1 MNQLLIEPKSIFFIL
16 EDSGSVNPLLEPSIG
31 TYVWS
36 IVIFMTVLFVLRK
49 YAWNPL
55 LDFLEEREKD
65 IAESLKMAESAKTD
79 LEKIKDESEK
89 ILNEAKKEG
98 KAIVSDSKLRAEES
112 ANKILNNAKEKSDEF
127 LDEAKS
133 KIEIEKKRVI
143 KEIKEEV
150 VDLSLDLATKVLQRN
165 VKDDDNNKFIKS
177 SLEAVK
183 ADEAKS

>member
-1 MNQLLIEPKSIFFIL
+1 M
-16 EDSGSVNPLLEPSIG
+16 NPLLTPELG

-36 IVIFMTVLFVLRK
+36 LVIFLTVLFVLK
-49 YAWNPL
+49 KFAWNPL

-79 LEKIKDESEK
+79 LEKIKEESEK

-98 KAIVSDSKLRAEES
+98 KTIVSDSKLRAEES
-112 ANKILNNAKEKSDEF
+112 ANKILNNAKEKSNEF
-127 LDEAKS
+127 LDDAKS
-133 KIEIEKKRVI
+133 KIDIEKKRAI

-150 VDLSLDLATKVLQRN
+150 VDLSLELATKVLQRN
-165 VKDDDNNKFIKS
+165 INDEDNSKFVKS

-183 ADEAKS
+183 VDEAKS

>member
-1 MNQLLIEPKSIFFIL
+1 M
-16 EDSGSVNPLLEPSIG
+16 NPLLTPELG

-36 IVIFMTVLFVLRK
+36 LVIFLTVLFVLKK

-65 IAESLKMAESAKTD
+65 IAESLEMAESAKTN

-89 ILNEAKKEG
+89 ILNKAKKEG
-98 KAIVSDSKLRAEES
+98 KTIVSDSKLRAEES
-112 ANKILNNAKEKSDEF
+112 ANKILDDAKAKSNEL
-127 LDEAKS
+127 LDDAKS
-133 KIEIEKKRVI
+133 KIEIEKKRAI

-150 VDLSLDLATKVLQRN
+150 VDLSLELATKVLQRN

>member
-1 MNQLLIEPKSIFFIL
+1 M
-16 EDSGSVNPLLEPSIG
+16 NPLLTPELG

-36 IVIFMTVLFVLRK
+36 LVIFLTVLFVLK
-49 YAWNPL
+49 KFAWNPL

-98 KAIVSDSKLRAEES
+98 KTIVSDSKLRAEES
-112 ANKILNNAKEKSDEF
+112 ANKILNDAKEKSNEF
-127 LDEAKS
+127 LDDAKS
-133 KIEIEKKRVI
+133 KIDIEKKRAI

-150 VDLSLDLATKVLQRN
+150 VDLSLELATKVLQRN
-165 VKDDDNNKFIKS
+165 INDEDNSKFVKS

-183 ADEAKS
+183 VDEAKS

>member
-1 MNQLLIEPKSIFFIL
+1 M
-16 EDSGSVNPLLEPSIG
+16 NPLLTPELG

-36 IVIFMTVLFVLRK
+36 LVIFLTVLFVLK
-49 YAWNPL
+49 KFAWNPL

-65 IAESLKMAESAKTD
+65 IAESLKMAESAKND

-98 KAIVSDSKLRAEES
+98 KTIVSDSKLRAEES
-112 ANKILNNAKEKSDEF
+112 ANKILNDAKEKSNEF
-127 LDEAKS
+127 LDDAKS
-133 KIEIEKKRVI
+133 KIDIEKKRAI

-150 VDLSLDLATKVLQRN
+150 VDLSLELATKVLQRN
-165 VKDDDNNKFIKS
+165 INDEDNSKFVKS

>member
-1 MNQLLIEPKSIFFIL
+1 M
-16 EDSGSVNPLLEPSIG
+16 NPLLTPELG

-36 IVIFMTVLFVLRK
+36 LVIFLTVLFVLKK

-65 IAESLKMAESAKTD
+65 IAESLEMAESAKTN

-89 ILNEAKKEG
+89 ILNKAKKEG
-98 KAIVSDSKLRAEES
+98 KTIVSDSKLRAEES
-112 ANKILNNAKEKSDEF
+112 ANKILDDAKAKSNEF
-127 LDEAKS
+127 LDDAKS
-133 KIEIEKKRVI
+133 KIEIEKKRAI

-150 VDLSLDLATKVLQRN
+150 VDLSLELATKVLQRN
-165 VKDDDNNKFIKS
+165 VKDDDNNKFTKS
-177 SLEAVK
+177 SFEAVK

>member
-1 MNQLLIEPKSIFFIL
+1 M
-16 EDSGSVNPLLEPSIG
+16 NPLLTPELG

-36 IVIFMTVLFVLRK
+36 LVIFLTVLFVLK
-49 YAWNPL
+49 KFAWNPL

-79 LEKIKDESEK
+79 LEKIKEESEK

-98 KAIVSDSKLRAEES
+98 KTIVSDSKQKAEES
-112 ANKILNNAKEKSDEF
+112 ANKILNDAKEKSNEF
-127 LDEAKS
+127 LDDAKL
-133 KIEIEKKRVI
+133 KIDIEKKRAI

-150 VDLSLDLATKVLQRN
+150 VDLSLELATKVLQRN
-165 VKDDDNNKFIKS
+165 INDEDNSKFVKS

-183 ADEAKS
+183 VDEAKS

>member
-1 MNQLLIEPKSIFFIL
+1 MNPVLTPEL
-16 EDSGSVNPLLEPSIG
+16 G

-36 IVIFMTVLFVLRK
+36 LVIFLTVLFVLKK

-65 IAESLKMAESAKTD
+65 IAESLEMAESAKTN

-89 ILNEAKKEG
+89 ILNKAKKEG
-98 KAIVSDSKLRAEES
+98 KTIVSDSKLRAEES
-112 ANKILNNAKEKSDEF
+112 ANKILDDAKAKSNEF
-127 LDEAKS
+127 LDDAKS
-133 KIEIEKKRVI
+133 KIEIEKKRAI

-150 VDLSLDLATKVLQRN
+150 VDLSLELATKVLQRN

>member
-1 MNQLLIEPKSIFFIL
+1 M
-16 EDSGSVNPLLEPSIG
+16 NPLLTPELG

-36 IVIFMTVLFVLRK
+36 LVIFLTVLFVLK
-49 YAWNPL
+49 KFAWNPL

-98 KAIVSDSKLRAEES
+98 KTIVSDSKLRAEES
-112 ANKILNNAKEKSDEF
+112 ANKILNDAKEKSNEF
-127 LDEAKS
+127 LDDAKS
-133 KIEIEKKRVI
+133 KIDIEKKRAI

-150 VDLSLDLATKVLQRN
+150 VDLSLELATKVLQRN
-165 VKDDDNNKFIKS
+165 INDEDNSKFVKS

-183 ADEAKS
+183 VGEAKS

>member
-1 MNQLLIEPKSIFFIL
+1 M
-16 EDSGSVNPLLEPSIG
+16 NPLLTPELG

-36 IVIFMTVLFVLRK
+36 LVIFLTVLFVLKK

-65 IAESLKMAESAKTD
+65 IAESLEMAESAKTN

-89 ILNEAKKEG
+89 ILNKAKKEG
-98 KAIVSDSKLRAEES
+98 KTIVSDSKLRAEES
-112 ANKILNNAKEKSDEF
+112 ANKILDNAKAKSNEF
-127 LDEAKS
+127 LDDAKS
-133 KIEIEKKRVI
+133 KIEIEKKRAI

-150 VDLSLDLATKVLQRN
+150 VDLSLELATKVLQRN

>member
-1 MNQLLIEPKSIFFIL
+1 M
-16 EDSGSVNPLLEPSIG
+16 NPLLTPELG

-36 IVIFMTVLFVLRK
+36 LVIFLTVLFVLK
-49 YAWNPL
+49 KFAWNPL

-79 LEKIKDESEK
+79 LEKIKEESEK

-98 KAIVSDSKLRAEES
+98 KTIVSDSKQKAEES
-112 ANKILNNAKEKSDEF
+112 ANKILNDAKEKSNEF
-127 LDEAKS
+127 LDDAKS
-133 KIEIEKKRVI
+133 KIDIEKKRAI

-150 VDLSLDLATKVLQRN
+150 VDLSLELATKVLQRN
-165 VKDDDNNKFIKS
+165 INDEDNSKFVKS

-183 ADEAKS
+183 VDEEKS

>member
-1 MNQLLIEPKSIFFIL
+1 M
-16 EDSGSVNPLLEPSIG
+16 NPLLTPELG

-36 IVIFMTVLFVLRK
+36 LVIFMTVLFVLRK

-79 LEKIKDESEK
+79 LEQIKDESEK

-98 KAIVSDSKLRAEES
+98 KAIVGDSKLRAEES
-112 ANKILNNAKEKSDEF
+112 AAKILND
-127 LDEAKS
+127 AKS
-133 KIEIEKKRVI
+133 KIEIEKKRAI

-150 VDLSLDLATKVLQRN
+150 VDLSLELATKVLQRN

-183 ADEAKS
+183 VDEAKS

>member
-1 MNQLLIEPKSIFFIL
+1 M
-16 EDSGSVNPLLEPSIG
+16 NPLLTTELG

-36 IVIFMTVLFVLRK
+36 LVIFLTVLFVLKK

-65 IAESLKMAESAKTD
+65 IAESLEMAESAKTN

-89 ILNEAKKEG
+89 ILNKAKKEG
-98 KAIVSDSKLRAEES
+98 KTIVSDSKLRAEES
-112 ANKILNNAKEKSDEF
+112 ANKILDDAKAKSNEF
-127 LDEAKS
+127 LDDAKS
-133 KIEIEKKRVI
+133 KIEIEKKRAI

-150 VDLSLDLATKVLQRN
+150 VDLSLELATKVLQRN